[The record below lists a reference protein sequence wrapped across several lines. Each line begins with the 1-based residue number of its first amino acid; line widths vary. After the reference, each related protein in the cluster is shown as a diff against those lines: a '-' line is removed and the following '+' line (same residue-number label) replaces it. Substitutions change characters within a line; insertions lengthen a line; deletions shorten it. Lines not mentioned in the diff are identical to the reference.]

1 MTIFERVLP
10 RIGILFSGL
19 PAWLERL
26 FLVVLCWQLAGLFW
40 MLSSP
45 NTADVNLVMPRPAP
59 DKGLVSRDALL
70 RWYGSDDKA
79 AAEAPSDYTLLAV
92 IAGKNGVA
100 LLKSGETSVAVRV
113 GMEIRPGSKLV
124 AVEPN
129 QITIE
134 QAGVR
139 KEIKFSPP
147 SSAAA
152 PLFAKVAPATATGT
166 GAATA
171 TTRALPPIR
180 LTRGQM
186 ANLIQGGNLGS
197 WDKGLAAAPDGGIR
211 IENASGQPLARLL
224 QLKSGDILKRI
235 NQRPLDQLADISLV
249 FHYFG
254 QSAPVDLVLV
264 RNGAQLT
271 QHYEIQP

>member
-1 MTIFERVLP
+1 LI
-10 RIGILFSGL
+10 
-19 PAWLERL
+19 
-26 FLVVLCWQLAGLFW
+26 VVLCWQLSGLFW
-40 MLSSP
+40 LMFSP
-45 NTADVNLVMPRPAP
+45 ATADVNLLMPRQNSAAS
-59 DKGLVSRDALL
+59 LVSRDAFL
-70 RWYGSDDKA
+70 RWYGADGKA
-79 AAEAPSDYTLLAV
+79 VAEVLGDYTLMAV

-100 LLKSGETSVAVRV
+100 LLKSGDTSVAVRV

-139 KEIKFSPP
+139 KELKFSLPT
-147 SSAAA
+147 SAAT
-152 PLFAKVAPATATGT
+152 PLFAKVGSAPA
-166 GAATA
+166 
-171 TTRALPPIR
+171 RALPPIR

-186 ANLIQGGNLGS
+186 ATLIQGGNLGN
-197 WDKGLAAAPDGGIR
+197 WDQGLAAVPEGGVR
-211 IENASGQPLARLL
+211 IENASSQPLAKLL

-254 QSAPVDLVLV
+254 QSAPVDIVLV
-264 RNGAQLT
+264 RNGAHLT

>member
-1 MTIFERVLP
+1 MPI
-10 RIGILFSGL
+10 
-19 PAWLERL
+19 WLERL
-26 FLVVLCWQLAGLFW
+26 LVVVLCWQLSGVFWALF
-40 MLSSP
+40 SP
-45 NTADVNLVMPRPAP
+45 SASDVSLALPRQNTDQGPA
-59 DKGLVSRDALL
+59 SRDAFL
-70 RWYGSDDKA
+70 RWYGADGKVAS
-79 AAEAPSDYTLLAV
+79 EVLGDYTLMAV

-100 LLKSGETSVAVRV
+100 LLKSGEKSVALRV
-113 GMEIRPGSKLV
+113 GMEIQPGSKLV

-129 QITIE
+129 QITVE
-134 QAGVR
+134 QGGVR
-139 KEIKFSPP
+139 KEIRFASP
-147 SSAAA
+147 SAVAA
-152 PLFAKVAPATATGT
+152 PLLTKAEAAP
-166 GAATA
+166 
-171 TTRALPPIR
+171 TRALPTIR

-186 ANLIQGGNLGS
+186 AKLIQGGNLGS
-197 WDKGLAAAPDGGIR
+197 WDKGLTAVPDGGVR
-211 IENASGQPLARLL
+211 IENAASQPLARLL

>member
-1 MTIFERVLP
+1 M
-10 RIGILFSGL
+10 
-19 PAWLERL
+19 
-26 FLVVLCWQLAGLFW
+26 LCWQLSGLFW
-40 MLSSP
+40 GLLSPATS
-45 NTADVNLVMPRPAP
+45 DV
-59 DKGLVSRDALL
+59 GLVLPRQNAEGPTSRDAFL
-70 RWYGSDDKA
+70 RWYGSDGKA
-79 AAEAPSDYTLLAV
+79 ASEGLGDYTLMAV
-92 IAGKNGVA
+92 IAGENGVA
-100 LLKSGETSVAVRV
+100 LLKSGETSVALRV

-134 QAGVR
+134 QGGVR
-139 KEIKFSPP
+139 KEVRFSP
-147 SSAAA
+147 SSSPAAPLLTKAAAA
-152 PLFAKVAPATATGT
+152 P
-166 GAATA
+166 
-171 TTRALPPIR
+171 TRALPTIR

-186 ANLIQGGNLGS
+186 TKLLQGGNLGS
-197 WDKGLAAAPDGGIR
+197 WDKGLAAVPDGGVR
-211 IENASGQPLARLL
+211 VDNAASQPLAKLL

-235 NQRPLDQLADISLV
+235 NQRPLDQLTDISLV

>member
-1 MTIFERVLP
+1 MPI
-10 RIGILFSGL
+10 
-19 PAWLERL
+19 WLERL
-26 FLVVLCWQLAGLFW
+26 LVVVLCWQLSGVFWALF
-40 MLSSP
+40 SP
-45 NTADVNLVMPRPAP
+45 SASDVSLALPRQNTDQGPA
-59 DKGLVSRDALL
+59 SRDAFL
-70 RWYGSDDKA
+70 RWYGADGKV
-79 AAEAPSDYTLLAV
+79 AAEVLGDYTLMAV

-100 LLKSGETSVAVRV
+100 LLKSGEKSVALRV
-113 GMEIRPGSKLV
+113 GSEIRPGSRLV

-134 QAGVR
+134 QGGVR
-139 KEIKFSPP
+139 KEIRFASP
-147 SSAAA
+147 SAAA
-152 PLFAKVAPATATGT
+152 APSLLTP
-166 GAATA
+166 AAA
-171 TTRALPPIR
+171 APTRALPTIS

-186 ANLIQGGNLGS
+186 AKLIQGGNLGS
-197 WDKGLAAAPDGGIR
+197 WDKGLAAAPDGGVR
-211 IENASGQPLARLL
+211 VDNAASQPLARLL
-224 QLKSGDILKRI
+224 QLRSGDILKRI

>member
-1 MTIFERVLP
+1 M
-10 RIGILFSGL
+10 
-19 PAWLERL
+19 
-26 FLVVLCWQLAGLFW
+26 LCWQLAGFFWALF
-40 MLSSP
+40 SP
-45 NTADVNLVMPRPAP
+45 STSDVSLALPRQNADQGPA
-59 DKGLVSRDALL
+59 SRDAFL
-70 RWYGSDDKA
+70 RWYGADSKVA
-79 AAEAPSDYTLLAV
+79 SEVLGDYTLMAV

-100 LLKSGETSVAVRV
+100 LLKSGEKSVAVRV
-113 GMEIRPGSKLV
+113 GMEIQPGSKLV

-139 KEIKFSPP
+139 KEIRFASPAASP
-147 SSAAA
+147 SAAA
-152 PLFAKVAPATATGT
+152 ASLLPAAAAAPTK
-166 GAATA
+166 
-171 TTRALPPIR
+171 ALPTIR

-186 ANLIQGGNLGS
+186 AKLIQGGNLGS
-197 WDKGLAAAPDGGIR
+197 WDKGLAAAPDGGVR
-211 IENASGQPLARLL
+211 VDNAASQPLARLL
-224 QLKSGDILKRI
+224 QLKSGDILRRI

>member
-1 MTIFERVLP
+1 MPI
-10 RIGILFSGL
+10 
-19 PAWLERL
+19 WLERL
-26 FLVVLCWQLAGLFW
+26 LVVVLCWQLSGLFW
-40 MLSSP
+40 MLFSP
-45 NTADVNLVMPRPAP
+45 TTADVNLLLPRQNTGQGVA
-59 DKGLVSRDALL
+59 SRDAFL
-70 RWYGSDDKA
+70 RWYSADGKA
-79 AAEAPSDYTLLAV
+79 VSEVLGDYTLMAV

-100 LLKSGETSVAVRV
+100 LLKSGEKSVAVRV

-139 KEIKFSPP
+139 KEIKFSLPA
-147 SSAAA
+147 SAAT
-152 PLFAKVAPATATGT
+152 PLFAKVAPATATT
-166 GAATA
+166 

-186 ANLIQGGNLGS
+186 AKLIQGGNLGT
-197 WDKGLAAAPDGGIR
+197 WDKGLTAVPDGGVR
-211 IENASGQPLARLL
+211 VENVSSQPLAKLL

>member
-1 MTIFERVLP
+1 MSRFRPL
-10 RIGILFSGL
+10 LSGL
-19 PAWLERL
+19 PIALERL
-26 FLVVLCWQLAGLFW
+26 LVVVLCWQLSGVFWALFGPA
-40 MLSSP
+40 SS
-45 NTADVNLVMPRPAP
+45 DVSLVLPRLNAEQGPAA
-59 DKGLVSRDALL
+59 RDAFL
-70 RWYGSDDKA
+70 RWYGADGKA
-79 AAEAPSDYTLLAV
+79 ASTVLGDYTLMAV
-92 IAGKNGVA
+92 IAGENGVA
-100 LLKSGETSVAVRV
+100 LLKSGEKSVALRV

-134 QAGVR
+134 QDGVR
-139 KEIKFSPP
+139 KEIRFSSP
-147 SSAAA
+147 SAAA
-152 PLFAKVAPATATGT
+152 PLLTKVEAAP
-166 GAATA
+166 
-171 TTRALPPIR
+171 TRALPTIR

-186 ANLIQGGNLGS
+186 AKLIQGGNLGS
-197 WDKGLAAAPDGGIR
+197 WDQGLTAVSDGGVR
-211 IENASGQPLARLL
+211 IENAAGQPLARLL

-235 NQRPLDQLADISLV
+235 NQRPLEQLADISLV

>member
-1 MTIFERVLP
+1 MTISERVLP
-10 RIGILFSGL
+10 RIGTLFSGL
-19 PAWLERL
+19 PARLESL
-26 FLVVLCWQLAGLFW
+26 FLVVLCWQLSGLFW
-40 MLSSP
+40 MLFSP
-45 NTADVNLVMPRPAP
+45 TTADVNLVLPRQNTDQGVA
-59 DKGLVSRDALL
+59 SRDAFL
-70 RWYGSDDKA
+70 RWYSADGKA
-79 AAEAPSDYTLLAV
+79 VSEVLGDYTLMAV

-100 LLKSGETSVAVRV
+100 LLKSGEISVAVRV
-113 GMEIRPGSKLV
+113 GMDIRPGSKLV

-134 QAGVR
+134 QGGVR
-139 KEIKFSPP
+139 KEIRFASP
-147 SSAAA
+147 SAEAA
-152 PLFAKVAPATATGT
+152 PLLTKAEAAP
-166 GAATA
+166 
-171 TTRALPPIR
+171 TRALPAIR

-186 ANLIQGGNLGS
+186 AKLIQGGNLGT
-197 WDKGLAAAPDGGIR
+197 WDKGLTAVPDGGVR
-211 IENASGQPLARLL
+211 VENASSQPLARLL

>member
-1 MTIFERVLP
+1 M
-10 RIGILFSGL
+10 
-19 PAWLERL
+19 
-26 FLVVLCWQLAGLFW
+26 VLCWQLAGFFW
-40 MLSSP
+40 MLFSP
-45 NTADVNLVMPRPAP
+45 STSDVSLALPRQNADPGPA
-59 DKGLVSRDALL
+59 SRDAFL
-70 RWYGSDDKA
+70 RWYGADSKVA
-79 AAEAPSDYTLLAV
+79 SEVLGDYTLMAV

-100 LLKSGETSVAVRV
+100 LLKSGEKSVAVRV
-113 GMEIRPGSKLV
+113 GSEIRPGSKLV

-134 QAGVR
+134 QGGVR
-139 KEIKFSPP
+139 KEIRFASP
-147 SSAAA
+147 SAAA
-152 PLFAKVAPATATGT
+152 APSLLTP
-166 GAATA
+166 AAA
-171 TTRALPPIR
+171 APTRALPTIS

-186 ANLIQGGNLGS
+186 AKLIQGGNLGS
-197 WDKGLAAAPDGGIR
+197 WDKGLAAAPDGGVR
-211 IENASGQPLARLL
+211 VDNAASQPLARLL